1 MGFWS
6 WLTDRD
12 PSGISGNLNPE
23 TSVSPT
29 WNPGDPSGIEFEG
42 DWTPTYSRSL
52 PVPMPVPWD
61 GWPAD
66 WGVPNWDMGSRWN
79 ELIDV
84 AWMCLDINS
93 RILSTMPVYRTTN
106 GRISPPM
113 SWMTNPDPAI
123 YNGWPEFAKQLFWDY
138 LLGESFVWTMAEYAD
153 GYPMNFRVI
162 PQWMV
167 NVEIKDGTRKYSLP
181 TGRDITG
188 EVCHIRYKSTTDQ
201 AHGVG
206 PLESAGGRMLT
217 AGILAKY
224 VRDTAAVGGVILQ
237 TLETD
242 QELEKEDAQD
252 IINEW
257 VAARAHNLGYPPV
270 LDQNLKLVDHTAVPP
285 RDMAMLEITQFTESR
300 IAQLLGVPPFLEG
313 LPAGGGGDGSIT
325 YANVS
330 QLFDYHDRSALRPF
344 ATAVMTALSNWALP
358 RGQAAELNRDEYT
371 RPSFEVRADAWVKLK
386 GAGLVTVDEYRAAER
401 LTGPMAAQ
409 ELTGATLTGSPNGVA
424 EEEVPIGS

>member
-29 WNPGDPSGIEFEG
+29 WNPGDPNGLELAG
-42 DWTPTYSRSL
+42 DWTPTYDRAL

-61 GWPAD
+61 GWPAG
-66 WGVPNWDMGSRWN
+66 WGVPNWDMGSRFN

-93 RILSTMPVYRTTN
+93 RILSTMPVYRTTS
-106 GRISPPM
+106 GKISPPM

-123 YNGWPEFAKQLFWDY
+123 YTDYSEFAKQLFWDY
-138 LLGESFVWTMAEYAD
+138 QLGESFVWPMTFFAD
-153 GYPMNFRVI
+153 GYPATFRVL
-162 PQWMV
+162 PPWLV
-167 NVEIKDGTRKYSLP
+167 NVEVKDGTRKYSLA

-188 EVCHIRYKSTTDQ
+188 EVLHIRYKSTTDG

-217 AGILAKY
+217 AAILNKY
-224 VRDTAAVGGVILQ
+224 ARETVASGGVILQ

-242 QELEKEDAQD
+242 QELEKEDAQA
-252 IINEW
+252 ILNEW
-257 VAARAHNLGYPPV
+257 VASRMANLGTPPV
-270 LDQNLKLVDHTAVPP
+270 LDQNLKLVDHNAVSP
-285 RDMAMLEITQFTESR
+285 REMAMLEISQFNESR
-300 IAQLLGVPPFLEG
+300 IAQLLGVPPFLAG
-313 LPAGGGGDGSIT
+313 LPVTGGGGDSMT
-325 YANVS
+325 YSNVT

-344 ATAVMTALSNWALP
+344 ATSVMAALSNWSLP

-386 GAGLVTVDEYRAAER
+386 GAGLVSVEEFRTAER
-401 LTGPMAAQ
+401 LTGTLAAS
-409 ELTGATLTGSPNGVA
+409 ELTGGTVNGSV
-424 EEEVPIGS
+424 EEVPSGV